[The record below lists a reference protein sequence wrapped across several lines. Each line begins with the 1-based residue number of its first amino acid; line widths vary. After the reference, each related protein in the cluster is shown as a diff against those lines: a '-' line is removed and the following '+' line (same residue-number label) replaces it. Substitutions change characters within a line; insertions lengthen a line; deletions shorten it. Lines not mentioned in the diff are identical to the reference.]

1 MQEAWADHFNPSHD
15 TVVDCVIMA
24 LVWNVVRP
32 DKLLSS
38 SVWTRMLKQHESN
51 SSDKQ
56 LDEQKSMSAEKT
68 SLSSLGI

>member
-1 MQEAWADHFNPSHD
+1 
-15 TVVDCVIMA
+15 
-24 LVWNVVRP
+24 
-32 DKLLSS
+32 
-38 SVWTRMLKQHESN
+38 MLKQHESN